1 MKWSIPE
8 KVIERGRQYVK
19 DGRVLSVTPD
29 AVNNVWHGEVLGS
42 ELYLVDLDATAKEED
57 YCQCM
62 YWEEHHYCKH
72 TVAVELYLRQ
82 AGKGRRIKSDD
93 LVKAADFSPSE
104 MFSSGFAHVRT
115 SQEKKY
121 EALQVQFQ
129 IDAIETNPFHPELSV
144 LGISL
149 KIGYRNQSRSY
160 VVKNI
165 YRFLQTYQ
173 EEKKLLVNKQYQ
185 FQLGAQAFSEAEN
198 QVLKEL
204 AGLASTQELVGQ
216 SGILNK
222 GKLDKKYLLLPVAL
236 GRHLLEEMSPLSAV
250 IQVAETKITPI
261 TFYEGRPLHF
271 SVKKVAEG
279 FLLTCD
285 QRFDALFSHYNWGVV
300 NQKLYDL
307 TQQQLDINIVL
318 EQLLKRLSE
327 PEILYPQKELSVLF
341 MQVLP
346 LLRKL
351 GEVEVD
357 EAVYDY
363 ISDQPLTL
371 QFILRKKQGKIQVQ
385 LDCHYGEIVY
395 SSDPKHEKL
404 SATGQGEVLRDY
416 QKEERARHLLQQLG
430 YRPNERGFEKELP
443 TGIGIFDLFTKEV
456 PALRQLGEVL
466 MGKKLRELYLDAK
479 NHPPQLTVD
488 QSGSWLDIQFDIS
501 GIDQA
506 EIDSVLAS
514 LLANERFYTLA
525 NGQIITFDSEEFQE
539 TSAALQAIR
548 DQLTT
553 KDGKMQLPLSQS
565 LTLEERLAGENV
577 TFSEAFHGMV
587 KDLLHPEEFP
597 AKLPENLNADL
608 RSYQVTGFRWLKML
622 SHYHFGGILADEM
635 GLGKT
640 LQAITYLLSEK
651 QEGQMQGLII
661 SPASLT
667 YNWQQEFRRFAPELK
682 TQVVSGN
689 QAERSRLLKEDAD
702 VYITS
707 YASLRQ
713 DIEVYRERLITHLI
727 LDEAQ
732 MVKNSTTK
740 TAHAL
745 RSLTIDKRFAL
756 SGTPIENNLEELWS
770 LFQMIMPGF
779 FPTRQKFRE
788 LSPEEVAKII
798 KPFVLRRDKKTVLH
812 DLQDKR
818 ERNYYSGLTPEQ
830 KTVYL
835 AYLHQMQ
842 DQINGMDSQ
851 AFRKN
856 RIGILAGLTR
866 LRQICCDP
874 KLFIED
880 YEGTSGKLEQV
891 KDLVLAA
898 KENGRRILL
907 FSQFTGMLDIIQE
920 EFTKLGLTSFYLR
933 GSTPPKDR
941 LDMVDAFN
949 AGERDVFLISLKAG
963 GTGLNLTGADTV
975 ILYDLWWNP
984 AVEEQAAGRAHRIGQ
999 QKVVEVW
1006 RLIAEGTIEE
1016 RIDLLQ
1022 NEKRELFQK
1031 VISGNETQIQQLTE
1045 DDIRMIL
1052 SGEQEA

>member
-19 DGRVLSVTPD
+19 EGRVLSVTPD
-29 AVNNVWHGEVLGS
+29 AGNNVWHGEVLGS

-57 YCQCM
+57 YCQCL

-82 AGKGRRIKSDD
+82 EGKGRRIKSDD

-104 MFSSGFAHVRT
+104 MFSSGFAHVRS
-115 SQEKKY
+115 SQGKQFQ
-121 EALQVQFQ
+121 ALQVQFQ
-129 IDAIETNPFHPELSV
+129 IEAIETNPFHPELSV

-149 KIGYRNQSRSY
+149 KLGKRDQSRNY

-165 YRFLQTYQ
+165 YRFLQSYQ

-185 FQLGAQAFSEAEN
+185 FQLGTEAFTPDEN
-198 QVLKEL
+198 SLLQEL
-204 AGLASTQELVGQ
+204 AGLAATQELIGQ
-216 SGILNK
+216 TGILNK
-222 GKLDKKYLLLPVAL
+222 GKLDKKYLMLPVAL
-236 GRHLLEEMSPLSAV
+236 GRQLLEAMSELGGV
-250 IQVAETKITPI
+250 LQLDTGKISPI
-261 TFYEGRPLHF
+261 VFHEGTPLHF
-271 SVKKVAEG
+271 SVTKDAEG
-279 FLLTCD
+279 FRLTCD
-285 QRFDALFSHYNWGVV
+285 RRFDALFSHYHWGVV
-300 NQKLYDL
+300 D
-307 TQQQLDINIVL
+307 QQLYALTPRQVEINLVL
-318 EQLLKRLSE
+318 EQLLKRL
-327 PEILYPQKELSVLF
+327 PTAEIHYPQKELSVLF

-346 LLRKL
+346 LLRQL
-351 GEVEVD
+351 GEVSVEEV
-357 EAVYDY
+357 VYDY
-363 ISDQPLTL
+363 ISDQPLTV
-371 QFILRKKQGKIQVQ
+371 QFILRKKQGKVQVQ
-385 LDCHYGEIVY
+385 LDYQYGTVVF
-395 SSDPKHEKL
+395 SSDPKHTKEPAK
-404 SATGQGEVLRDY
+404 GQGEVLRDY

-430 YRPNERGFEKELP
+430 YRPNDRGFEKELP
-443 TGIGIFDLFTKEV
+443 SGIGVFDLFTKEV
-456 PALRQLGEVL
+456 PALRQIGEVL
-466 MGKKLRELYLDAK
+466 MGRKLRELYLDAK
-479 NHPPQLTVD
+479 NHPPKLTVD
-488 QSGSWLDIQFDIS
+488 QEGSWLDIQFDIS
-501 GIDQA
+501 GIDQK
-506 EIDSVLAS
+506 EIDAVLAS
-514 LLANERFYTLA
+514 LLANDRFYTLE
-525 NGQIITFDSEEFQE
+525 NGQVITFDSEEYQE
-539 TSAALQAIR
+539 TSKALKSLR
-548 DQLTT
+548 EQLTSSQ
-553 KDGKMQLPLSQS
+553 GHVQLPLSQG
-565 LTLEERLAGENV
+565 LALEERLDKDHV

-597 AKLPENLNADL
+597 AKLPGGLNADL

-651 QEGQMQGLII
+651 QAGELQGLII

-667 YNWQQEFRRFAPELK
+667 YNWQQEFRRFAPELT

-689 QAERSRLLKEDAD
+689 QNERQRLLAQPAD

-713 DIEVYRERLITHLI
+713 DIEVYRERFITHLI

-745 RSLTIDKRFAL
+745 RSLSIDKRFAL

-788 LSPEEVAKII
+788 LAPEEVAKMIR
-798 KPFVLRRDKKTVLH
+798 PFVLRRDKKTVLH

-842 DQINGMDSQ
+842 EQINGMDSQ

-874 KLFIED
+874 KLFLDD

-891 KDLVLAA
+891 KDLVVAA

-933 GSTPPKDR
+933 GSTPPKER
-941 LDMVDAFN
+941 IEMVDAFN
-949 AGERDVFLISLKAG
+949 AGEKDVFLISLKAG

-1045 DDIRMIL
+1045 EDIRMIL
-1052 SGEQEA
+1052 SGE

>member
-19 DGRVLSVTPD
+19 EGRVLSVTPD
-29 AVNNVWHGEVLGS
+29 AGNNVWHGEVLGS

-57 YCQCM
+57 YCQCL

-82 AGKGRRIKSDD
+82 EGKGRRIKSDD

-104 MFSSGFAHVRT
+104 MFSSGFAHVRS
-115 SQEKKY
+115 SQGKQFQ
-121 EALQVQFQ
+121 ALQVQFQ
-129 IDAIETNPFHPELSV
+129 IEAIETNPFHPELSV

-149 KIGYRNQSRSY
+149 KLGKRDQSRNY

-165 YRFLQTYQ
+165 YRFLQSYQ

-185 FQLGAQAFSEAEN
+185 FQLGTEAFTPDEN
-198 QVLKEL
+198 SLLQEL
-204 AGLASTQELVGQ
+204 AGLAATQELIGQ
-216 SGILNK
+216 TGILNK
-222 GKLDKKYLLLPVAL
+222 GKLDKKYLMLPVAL
-236 GRHLLEEMSPLSAV
+236 GRQLLEAMSELGGV
-250 IQVAETKITPI
+250 LQLDTGKISPI
-261 TFYEGRPLHF
+261 VFHEGTPLHF
-271 SVKKVAEG
+271 SVTKDAEG
-279 FLLTCD
+279 FRLTCD
-285 QRFDALFSHYNWGVV
+285 RRFDALFSHYHWGVV
-300 NQKLYDL
+300 G
-307 TQQQLDINIVL
+307 QQLYALTPRQVEINLVL
-318 EQLLKRLSE
+318 EQLLKRL
-327 PEILYPQKELSVLF
+327 PTAEIHYPQKELSVLF

-346 LLRKL
+346 LLRQL
-351 GEVEVD
+351 GEVSVEEV
-357 EAVYDY
+357 VYDY
-363 ISDQPLTL
+363 ISDQPLTV
-371 QFILRKKQGKIQVQ
+371 QFILRKKQGKVQVQ
-385 LDCHYGEIVY
+385 LDYQYGTVVF
-395 SSDPKHEKL
+395 SSDPKHTKEPAK
-404 SATGQGEVLRDY
+404 GQGEVLRDY

-430 YRPNERGFEKELP
+430 YRPNDRGFEKDLP
-443 TGIGIFDLFTKEV
+443 SGIGVFDLFTKEV
-456 PALRQLGEVL
+456 PALRQIGEVL
-466 MGKKLRELYLDAK
+466 MGRKLRELYLDAK
-479 NHPPQLTVD
+479 NHPPKLTVD
-488 QSGSWLDIQFDIS
+488 QEGSWLDIQFDIS
-501 GIDQA
+501 GIDQK
-506 EIDSVLAS
+506 EIDAVLAS
-514 LLANERFYTLA
+514 LLANDRFYTLE
-525 NGQIITFDSEEFQE
+525 NGQVITFDSEEYQE
-539 TSAALQAIR
+539 TSKALKSLR
-548 DQLTT
+548 EQLTSSQ
-553 KDGKMQLPLSQS
+553 GHVQLPLSQG
-565 LTLEERLAGENV
+565 LALEERLDKDHV

-597 AKLPENLNADL
+597 AKLPEDLNADL

-651 QEGQMQGLII
+651 QAGELQGLII

-667 YNWQQEFRRFAPELK
+667 YNWQQEFRRFAPELT

-689 QAERSRLLKEDAD
+689 QNERQRLLAQPAD

-713 DIEVYRERLITHLI
+713 DIEVYRERFITHLI

-745 RSLTIDKRFAL
+745 RSLSIDKRFAL

-788 LSPEEVAKII
+788 LAPEEVAKMIR
-798 KPFVLRRDKKTVLH
+798 PFVLRRDKKTVLH

-842 DQINGMDSQ
+842 EQINGMDSQ

-874 KLFIED
+874 KLFLND

-891 KDLVLAA
+891 KDLVVAA

-933 GSTPPKDR
+933 GSTPPKER
-941 LDMVDAFN
+941 IEMVDAFN
-949 AGERDVFLISLKAG
+949 AGEKDVFLISLKAG

-1045 DDIRMIL
+1045 EDIRMIL
-1052 SGEQEA
+1052 SGE

>member
-19 DGRVLSVTPD
+19 EGRVLSVTPD
-29 AVNNVWHGEVLGS
+29 AGNNVWHGEVLGS

-57 YCQCM
+57 YCQCL

-82 AGKGRRIKSDD
+82 EGKGRRIKSDD

-104 MFSSGFAHVRT
+104 MFSSGFAHVRS
-115 SQEKKY
+115 SQGKQFQ
-121 EALQVQFQ
+121 ALQVQFQ
-129 IDAIETNPFHPELSV
+129 IEAIETNPFHPELSV

-149 KIGYRNQSRSY
+149 KLGKRDQSRNY

-165 YRFLQTYQ
+165 YRFLQSYQ

-185 FQLGAQAFSEAEN
+185 FQLGTEAFTPDEN
-198 QVLKEL
+198 SLLQEL
-204 AGLASTQELVGQ
+204 AGLAATQELIGQ
-216 SGILNK
+216 TGILNK
-222 GKLDKKYLLLPVAL
+222 GKLDKKYLMLPVAL
-236 GRHLLEEMSPLSAV
+236 GRQLLEAMSELGGV
-250 IQVAETKITPI
+250 LQLDTGKISPI
-261 TFYEGRPLHF
+261 VFHEGTPLHF
-271 SVKKVAEG
+271 SVTKDAED
-279 FLLTCD
+279 FRLTCD
-285 QRFDALFSHYNWGVV
+285 RRFDALFSHYHWGVV
-300 NQKLYDL
+300 D
-307 TQQQLDINIVL
+307 QQLYALTPRQVEINLVL
-318 EQLLKRLSE
+318 EQLLKRL
-327 PEILYPQKELSVLF
+327 PTAEIHYPQKELSVLF

-346 LLRKL
+346 LLRQL
-351 GEVEVD
+351 GEVSVEEV
-357 EAVYDY
+357 VYDY
-363 ISDQPLTL
+363 ISDQPLTV
-371 QFILRKKQGKIQVQ
+371 QFILRKKQGKVQVQ
-385 LDCHYGEIVY
+385 LDYQYGTVVF
-395 SSDPKHEKL
+395 SSDPKHTKEPAK
-404 SATGQGEVLRDY
+404 GQGEVLRDY

-430 YRPNERGFEKELP
+430 YRPNDRGFEKELP
-443 TGIGIFDLFTKEV
+443 SGIGVFDLFTKEV
-456 PALRQLGEVL
+456 PALRQIGEVL

-479 NHPPQLTVD
+479 NHPPKLTVD
-488 QSGSWLDIQFDIS
+488 QEGSWLDIQFDIS
-501 GIDQA
+501 GIDQK
-506 EIDSVLAS
+506 EIDAVLAS
-514 LLANERFYTLA
+514 LLANDRFYTLE
-525 NGQIITFDSEEFQE
+525 NGQVITFDSEEYQE
-539 TSAALQAIR
+539 TSKALKSLR
-548 DQLTT
+548 EQLTSSQ
-553 KDGKMQLPLSQS
+553 GHVQLPLSQG
-565 LTLEERLAGENV
+565 LALEERLDKDHV

-597 AKLPENLNADL
+597 VKLPEGLNADL

-651 QEGQMQGLII
+651 QAGELQGLII

-667 YNWQQEFRRFAPELK
+667 YNWQQEFRRFAPELT

-689 QAERSRLLKEDAD
+689 QSERQRFLAQPAD

-713 DIEVYRERLITHLI
+713 DIEVYRERFITHLI

-745 RSLTIDKRFAL
+745 RSLSIDKRFAL

-788 LSPEEVAKII
+788 LAPEEVAKMIR
-798 KPFVLRRDKKTVLH
+798 PFVLRRDKKTVLH

-842 DQINGMDSQ
+842 EQINGMDSQ

-874 KLFIED
+874 KLFLDD

-891 KDLVLAA
+891 KDLVVAA

-933 GSTPPKDR
+933 GSTPPKER
-941 LDMVDAFN
+941 IEMVDAFN
-949 AGERDVFLISLKAG
+949 AGEKDVFLISLKAG

-1045 DDIRMIL
+1045 EDIRMIL
-1052 SGEQEA
+1052 SGE

>member
-19 DGRVLSVTPD
+19 EGRVLSVTPD
-29 AVNNVWHGEVLGS
+29 AGNNVWHGEVLGS

-57 YCQCM
+57 YCQCL

-82 AGKGRRIKSDD
+82 EGKGRRIKSDD

-104 MFSSGFAHVRT
+104 MFSSGFAHVRS
-115 SQEKKY
+115 SQGKQFQ
-121 EALQVQFQ
+121 ALQVQFQ
-129 IDAIETNPFHPELSV
+129 IEAIETNPFHPELSV

-149 KIGYRNQSRSY
+149 KLGKRDQSRNY

-165 YRFLQTYQ
+165 YRFLQSYQ

-185 FQLGAQAFSEAEN
+185 FQLGTEAFTPDEN
-198 QVLKEL
+198 SLLQEL
-204 AGLASTQELVGQ
+204 AGLAATQELIGQ
-216 SGILNK
+216 TGILNK
-222 GKLDKKYLLLPVAL
+222 GKLDKKYLMLPVAL
-236 GRHLLEEMSPLSAV
+236 GRQLLEAMSELGG
-250 IQVAETKITPI
+250 ILQLDTGKISPI
-261 TFYEGRPLHF
+261 VFHEGTPLHF
-271 SVKKVAEG
+271 SVTKDAEG
-279 FLLTCD
+279 FRLTCD
-285 QRFDALFSHYNWGVV
+285 RRFDALFSHYHWGVV
-300 NQKLYDL
+300 D
-307 TQQQLDINIVL
+307 QQLYALTPRQVEINLVL
-318 EQLLKRLSE
+318 EQLLKRL
-327 PEILYPQKELSVLF
+327 PTAEIHYPQKELSVLF

-346 LLRKL
+346 LLRQL
-351 GEVEVD
+351 GEVSVEEV
-357 EAVYDY
+357 VYDY
-363 ISDQPLTL
+363 ISDQPLTV
-371 QFILRKKQGKIQVQ
+371 QFILRKKQGKVQVQ
-385 LDCHYGEIVY
+385 LDYQYGTVVF
-395 SSDPKHEKL
+395 SSDPKHTKEPAK
-404 SATGQGEVLRDY
+404 GQGEVLRDY

-430 YRPNERGFEKELP
+430 YRPNDRGFEKELP
-443 TGIGIFDLFTKEV
+443 SGIGVFDLFTKEV
-456 PALRQLGEVL
+456 PALRQIGEVL

-479 NHPPQLTVD
+479 NHPPKLTVD
-488 QSGSWLDIQFDIS
+488 QEGSWLDIQFDIS
-501 GIDQA
+501 GIDQK
-506 EIDSVLAS
+506 EIDAVLAS
-514 LLANERFYTLA
+514 LLANDRFYTLE
-525 NGQIITFDSEEFQE
+525 NGQVITFDSEEYQE
-539 TSAALQAIR
+539 TSKALKSLR
-548 DQLTT
+548 EQLTSSQ
-553 KDGKMQLPLSQS
+553 GHVQLPLSQG
-565 LTLEERLAGENV
+565 LALEERLDKDHV

-597 AKLPENLNADL
+597 AKLPGGLNADL

-651 QEGQMQGLII
+651 QAGELQGLII

-667 YNWQQEFRRFAPELK
+667 YNWQQEFRRFAPELT

-689 QAERSRLLKEDAD
+689 QNERQRLLAQPAD

-713 DIEVYRERLITHLI
+713 DIEVYRERFITHLI

-745 RSLTIDKRFAL
+745 RSLSIDKRFAL

-788 LSPEEVAKII
+788 LAPEEVAKMIR
-798 KPFVLRRDKKTVLH
+798 PFVLRRDKKTVLH

-842 DQINGMDSQ
+842 EQINGMDSQ

-874 KLFIED
+874 KLFLDD

-891 KDLVLAA
+891 KDLVVAA

-933 GSTPPKDR
+933 GSTPPKER
-941 LDMVDAFN
+941 IEMVDAFN
-949 AGERDVFLISLKAG
+949 AGEKDVFLISLKAG

-1016 RIDLLQ
+1016 RINLLQ

-1045 DDIRMIL
+1045 EDIRMIL
-1052 SGEQEA
+1052 SGE

>member
-19 DGRVLSVTPD
+19 EGRVLSVTPD
-29 AVNNVWHGEVLGS
+29 AGNNVWHGEVLGS

-57 YCQCM
+57 YCQCL

-82 AGKGRRIKSDD
+82 EGKGRRIKSDD

-104 MFSSGFAHVRT
+104 MFSSGFAHVRS
-115 SQEKKY
+115 SQGKQFQ
-121 EALQVQFQ
+121 ALQVQFQ
-129 IDAIETNPFHPELSV
+129 IEAIETNPFHPELSV

-149 KIGYRNQSRSY
+149 KLGKRDQSRNY

-165 YRFLQTYQ
+165 YRFLQSYQ

-185 FQLGAQAFSEAEN
+185 FQLGTEAFTPDEN
-198 QVLKEL
+198 SLLQEL
-204 AGLASTQELVGQ
+204 AGLAATQELIGQ
-216 SGILNK
+216 TGILNK
-222 GKLDKKYLLLPVAL
+222 GKLDKKYLMLPVAL
-236 GRHLLEEMSPLSAV
+236 GRQLLEAMSELGGV
-250 IQVAETKITPI
+250 LQLDTGKISPI
-261 TFYEGRPLHF
+261 VFHEGTPLHF
-271 SVKKVAEG
+271 SVTKDAEG
-279 FLLTCD
+279 FRLTCD
-285 QRFDALFSHYNWGVV
+285 RRFDALFSHYHWGVV
-300 NQKLYDL
+300 DQRLYAL
-307 TQQQLDINIVL
+307 TPRQVEINLVL
-318 EQLLKRLSE
+318 EQLLKRL
-327 PEILYPQKELSVLF
+327 PTAEIHYPQKELSVLF

-346 LLRKL
+346 LLRQL
-351 GEVEVD
+351 GEVSVEEV
-357 EAVYDY
+357 VYDY
-363 ISDQPLTL
+363 ISDQPLTV
-371 QFILRKKQGKIQVQ
+371 QFILRKKQGKVQVQ
-385 LDCHYGEIVY
+385 LDYQYGTVVF
-395 SSDPKHEKL
+395 SSDPKHTKEPAK
-404 SATGQGEVLRDY
+404 GQGEVLRDY

-430 YRPNERGFEKELP
+430 YRPNDRGFEKELP
-443 TGIGIFDLFTKEV
+443 SGIGVFDLFTKEV
-456 PALRQLGEVL
+456 PALRQIGEVL

-479 NHPPQLTVD
+479 NHPPKLTVD
-488 QSGSWLDIQFDIS
+488 QEGSWLDIQFDIS
-501 GIDQA
+501 GIDQK
-506 EIDSVLAS
+506 EIDAVLAS
-514 LLANERFYTLA
+514 LLANDRFYTLE
-525 NGQIITFDSEEFQE
+525 NGQVITFDSEEYQE
-539 TSAALQAIR
+539 TSKALKSLR
-548 DQLTT
+548 EQLTSSQ
-553 KDGKMQLPLSQS
+553 GHVQLPLSQG
-565 LTLEERLAGENV
+565 LALEERLDKDHV

-597 AKLPENLNADL
+597 AKLPGGLNADL

-651 QEGQMQGLII
+651 QAGELQGLII

-667 YNWQQEFRRFAPELK
+667 YNWQQEFRRFAPELT

-689 QAERSRLLKEDAD
+689 QIERQRLLAQPAD

-713 DIEVYRERLITHLI
+713 DIEVYRERFITHLI

-745 RSLTIDKRFAL
+745 RSLSIDKRFAL

-788 LSPEEVAKII
+788 LAPEEVAKMIR
-798 KPFVLRRDKKTVLH
+798 PFVLRRDKKTVLH

-830 KTVYL
+830 KKVYL

-842 DQINGMDSQ
+842 EQINGMDSQ

-874 KLFIED
+874 KLFLDD

-891 KDLVLAA
+891 KDLVVAA

-933 GSTPPKDR
+933 GSTPPKER
-941 LDMVDAFN
+941 IEMVDAFN
-949 AGERDVFLISLKAG
+949 AGEKDVFLISLKAG

-1031 VISGNETQIQQLTE
+1031 VISGSETQIQQLTE
-1045 DDIRMIL
+1045 EDIRMIL
-1052 SGEQEA
+1052 SGE

>member
-19 DGRVLSVTPD
+19 EGRVLSVTPD
-29 AVNNVWHGEVLGS
+29 AGNNVWHGEVLGS

-57 YCQCM
+57 YCQCL

-82 AGKGRRIKSDD
+82 EGKGRRIKSDD

-104 MFSSGFAHVRT
+104 MFSSGFAHVRS
-115 SQEKKY
+115 SQGKQFQ
-121 EALQVQFQ
+121 ALQVQFQ
-129 IDAIETNPFHPELSV
+129 IEAIETNPFHPELSV

-149 KIGYRNQSRSY
+149 KLGKRDQSRNY

-165 YRFLQTYQ
+165 YRFLQSYQ

-185 FQLGAQAFSEAEN
+185 FQLGTEAFTPDEN
-198 QVLKEL
+198 SLLQEL
-204 AGLASTQELVGQ
+204 AGLAATQELIGQ
-216 SGILNK
+216 TGILNK
-222 GKLDKKYLLLPVAL
+222 GKLDKKYLMLPVAL
-236 GRHLLEEMSPLSAV
+236 GRQLLEAMSELGGVLQLDTGKLS
-250 IQVAETKITPI
+250 PI
-261 TFYEGRPLHF
+261 VFHEGAPLHF
-271 SVKKVAEG
+271 SVTKDAEG
-279 FLLTCD
+279 FRLTCD
-285 QRFDALFSHYNWGVV
+285 RRFDALFSHYHWGVV
-300 NQKLYDL
+300 D
-307 TQQQLDINIVL
+307 QQLYALTPRQVEINLVL
-318 EQLLKRLSE
+318 EQLLKRL
-327 PEILYPQKELSVLF
+327 PTAEIHYPQKELSVLF

-346 LLRKL
+346 LLRQL
-351 GEVEVD
+351 GEVSVEEV
-357 EAVYDY
+357 VYDY
-363 ISDQPLTL
+363 ISDQPLTV
-371 QFILRKKQGKIQVQ
+371 QFILRKKQGKVQVQ
-385 LDCHYGEIVY
+385 LDYQYGTVVF
-395 SSDPKHEKL
+395 SSDSKHTKEPAK
-404 SATGQGEVLRDY
+404 GQGEVLRDY

-430 YRPNERGFEKELP
+430 YRPNDRGFEKELP
-443 TGIGIFDLFTKEV
+443 SGIGVFDLFTKEV
-456 PALRQLGEVL
+456 PALRQIGEVL

-479 NHPPQLTVD
+479 NHPPKLTVD
-488 QSGSWLDIQFDIS
+488 QEGSWLDIQFDIS
-501 GIDQA
+501 GIDQK
-506 EIDSVLAS
+506 EIDAVLAS
-514 LLANERFYTLA
+514 LLANDRFYTLE
-525 NGQIITFDSEEFQE
+525 NGQVITFDSEEYQE
-539 TSAALQAIR
+539 TSKALKSLR
-548 DQLTT
+548 EQLTSSQ
-553 KDGKMQLPLSQS
+553 GHVQLPLSQG
-565 LTLEERLAGENV
+565 LTLEERLDKDHV

-597 AKLPENLNADL
+597 AKLPGGLNADL

-651 QEGQMQGLII
+651 QAGELQGLII

-667 YNWQQEFRRFAPELK
+667 YNWQQEFRRFAPELT

-689 QAERSRLLKEDAD
+689 QNERQRLLAQPAD

-713 DIEVYRERLITHLI
+713 DIEVYRERFITHLI

-745 RSLTIDKRFAL
+745 RSLSIDKRFAL

-788 LSPEEVAKII
+788 LAPEEVAKMIR
-798 KPFVLRRDKKTVLH
+798 PFVLRRDKKTVLH

-842 DQINGMDSQ
+842 EQINGMDSQ

-874 KLFIED
+874 KLFLDD

-891 KDLVLAA
+891 KDLVVAA

-933 GSTPPKDR
+933 GSTPPKER
-941 LDMVDAFN
+941 IEMVDAFN
-949 AGERDVFLISLKAG
+949 AGEKDVFLISLKAG

-1045 DDIRMIL
+1045 EDIRMIL
-1052 SGEQEA
+1052 SGE